1 MAGPG
6 INLIGQAEIDEV
18 VEVLRSRHLS
28 RYGRDDDP
36 TFGAK
41 VRHLEL
47 EVARLCGVRYAL
59 GVNSG
64 TSALWCALGALGIGP
79 GDEVIVP
86 GFTFVASI
94 SAIVYSGAL
103 PVLAEVDASL
113 NLDPVDVEARITPRT
128 RAIMVVHMLG
138 NPARLAEL
146 KGIADQHGLLLIE
159 DCAQAFGARYRGQAV
174 GSYGAV
180 GILSFNE
187 FKTVTCGDGGMIVTN
202 DEAIYRRCFAL
213 HDQGHSPLR
222 LGVDVGERPF
232 LGLNFRMI
240 ELAGAVLLAQVR
252 RLPDILARLRAN
264 KRLFKAL
271 LADVPSLGFRELP
284 DPEGDLATHL
294 VVLFPDETIARG
306 VARELGSR
314 VLADSGWHIYT
325 QMEHLLMQRTAS
337 MRGAPFN
344 SPGEP
349 VADHYRPGMLPRTD
363 DLVRRAMSIGIGVAD
378 PNLGSTFGVTVLD
391 GPAEVQ
397 ARAAVFREV
406 ATKYLGA
413 AAVPRSAAT
422 HPARHPASGGASA
435 AKRSEGDRAFS

>member
-6 INLIGQAEIDEV
+6 INLIGQEEIDQV

-47 EVARLCGVRYAL
+47 ELARLTNVKYAL
-59 GVNSG
+59 AVNSG
-64 TSALWCALGALGIGP
+64 TSALWCALGALEIGP

-86 GFTFVASI
+86 GFTFVASM
-94 SAIVYSGAL
+94 SAIVYAGAL

-113 NLDPVDVEARITPRT
+113 NLDPRDVAERITPRT
-128 RAIMVVHMLG
+128 KAIMAVHMLG

-146 KGIADQHGLLLIE
+146 KAVADRHGVALVE
-159 DCAQAFGARYRGQAV
+159 DCAQAFGATYRGRAV
-174 GSYGAV
+174 GSYGAI
-180 GILSFNE
+180 GTLSFNE
-187 FKTVTCGDGGMIVTN
+187 FKTVTCGEGGMIVTN
-202 DEAIYRRCFAL
+202 DEHLYRRCFAL

-222 LGVDVGERPF
+222 LGVEVGQRPF

-252 RLPDILARLRAN
+252 KLDSIRKRLREN
-264 KRLFKAL
+264 KALFKSL
-271 LADVPSLGFRELP
+271 ISDLPGLAFRDLP

-294 VVLFPDETIARG
+294 VVLFPDAL
-306 VARELGSR
+306 VARQVASELNSR
-314 VLADSGWHIYT
+314 VLADSGWHIYS
-325 QMEHLLMQRTAS
+325 QMEHLLMQRTAT
-337 MRGAPFN
+337 MRGAPFHA
-344 SPGEP
+344 
-349 VADHYRPGMLPRTD
+349 ADGSTADFYRPGMLPQTD

-391 GPAEVQ
+391 GPETVRE
-397 ARAAVFREV
+397 RAAQFRRV
-406 ATKYLGA
+406 AAKYLG
-413 AAVPRSAAT
+413 VT
-422 HPARHPASGGASA
+422 ASA
-435 AKRSEGDRAFS
+435 V